1 MSLGTWLRQGLLLA
15 TLALGAAACAPI
27 VPVPYEP
34 QPGRIAKPKEEI
46 KTIILANTVQGC
58 MSEVEASERII
69 AVKYACAAGSYG
81 GIGNSVIRLEEID
94 NIELQQRGE
103 WYRVLVHHKGAP
115 EFAWTSKSLTDMQR
129 MADAITALSRH
140 AK

>member
-15 TLALGAAACAPI
+15 TLTLGACAPI

-34 QPGRIAKPKEEI
+34 QPGRIAKPRDEI
-46 KTIILANTVQGC
+46 KTIILANTTQGC
-58 MSEVEASERII
+58 MSEVEFSERIV
-69 AVKYACAAGSYG
+69 AVKFACAAGNYG
-81 GIGNSVIRLEEID
+81 GIGNTVLRPEEID
-94 NIELQQRGE
+94 HIELQQRGE

-129 MADAITALSRH
+129 LADAITALSHH